1 MRRDFRQLLTTI
13 QAIAFLH
20 QCRRG
25 RTPEGWVE
33 ATVEDYA
40 RARELLAPI
49 FDTIAAEGVTAA
61 VRATV
66 ESVKEGEEVSEAA
79 LVRRLG
85 LSKAAVSYR
94 VKRAVQGGWL
104 VNGEQRKGHPARLT
118 RGTSLPEETTALPT
132 PERVREAFECSRRS
146 GDGAPPPP
154 PSPRETKEDAH
165 RDGEI
170 DDEPFAPAC
179 DMCGVDLSPNERYV
193 CEECGLVLDARVG
206 AA

>member
-13 QAIAFLH
+13 QAVAFLH
-20 QCRRG
+20 QCKRG

-40 RARELLAPI
+40 NARGLLAPI

-66 ESVKEGEEVSEAA
+66 EAVKEGEEVSEAE

-104 VNGEQRKGHPARLT
+104 VNHEQRKGCPARLA
-118 RGTSLPEETTALPT
+118 RGVPLPEATSALPE
-132 PERVREAFECSRRS
+132 PGRVREAFERS
-146 GDGAPPPP
+146 HPPRGDTDPPPP
-154 PSPRETKEDAH
+154 NGDWSKATSGRAE
-165 RDGEI
+165 
-170 DDEPFAPAC
+170 APAS
-179 DMCGVDLSPNERYV
+179 D
-193 CEECGLVLDARVG
+193 
-206 AA
+206 